1 MNEAMLKEIITR
13 ILSSP
18 ELQTLLTQSTPGQ
31 GAKPGCLIVLNH
43 QDGVR
48 QLPELAQRYSQDYS
62 LEVCIIG
69 PVELAANKINR
80 VTYEQAIKQSH
91 WARLQIPVCTPD
103 QLAQIALG
111 LSADPTTKLVA
122 WAIATGIPVEIG
134 QVQWGFTAKTPEKY
148 RQLFAGYLR
157 QVAEFGVLMHG
168 NCTAG
173 PQPAGLT
180 SQPAAPHNS
189 QALQTIPAPYSSQQP
204 PETQPQQPAG
214 VTYEKRLLSNKE
226 ALRLSGVVRLS
237 KTTVI
242 TPGAIDVLKQQKVE
256 VYREGVRFL

>member
-1 MNEAMLKEIITR
+1 MNEALLKEIITQ

-18 ELQTLLTQSTPGQ
+18 ELQSLLTTSSQGQ
-31 GAKPGCLIVLNH
+31 NAKPGCLIVLNH

-48 QLPELAQRYSQDYS
+48 QLPELAERYRQDYC
-62 LEVCIIG
+62 LEVCVVG
-69 PVELAANKINR
+69 PVELAANKVTR
-80 VTYEQAIKQSH
+80 VTYEQAIKQSR
-91 WARLQIPVCTPD
+91 WARLQVPVCTPD

-111 LSADPTTKLVA
+111 LSSDPTTKLVA

-148 RQLFAGYLR
+148 RQLFAGYIC
-157 QVAEFGVLMHG
+157 QVADFGVVINEKHAELPEREI
-168 NCTAG
+168 TPIVVAQSSP
-173 PQPAGLT
+173 PQV
-180 SQPAAPHNS
+180 QPH
-189 QALQTIPAPYSSQQP
+189 
-204 PETQPQQPAG
+204 PEI
-214 VTYEKRLLSNKE
+214 TYEKRLLSDKE
-226 ALRLSGVVRLS
+226 ALRLNGVVRLS